1 MHNKNKYGKQCD
13 ISFSLPDSGG
23 GGCFP
28 STARVE
34 LQNGKMVKM
43 FELQIDDQ
51 VKTGT
56 LHKHECILTLFTY
69 YLNYFK

>member
-1 MHNKNKYGKQCD
+1 MHNKNRYGKQCD
-13 ISFSLPDSGG
+13 ISCSLSDSG

-28 STARVE
+28 STATVQ

-43 FELQIDDQ
+43 SELQIDDQ

-56 LHKHECILTLFTY
+56 LHKHECILTLFT
-69 YLNYFK
+69 LIVLL